1 MHSVPVLIH
10 HAHHAVRHQTYGQPS
25 ESFPHAAG
33 ASLAGACKEA
43 HTGATDDEEAGD
55 SQEDDYD
62 VLSRMSLK
70 VCVLG
75 LTCVQG
81 FYAQATKRMQRAW

>member
-1 MHSVPVLIH
+1 MFC
-10 HAHHAVRHQTYGQPS
+10 RQPS
-25 ESFPHAAG
+25 EPGSSKSFPRAAG
-33 ASLAGACKEA
+33 ASLAGACEEA
-43 HTGATDDEEAGD
+43 HTGATDDEEAGG

-75 LTCVQG
+75 
-81 FYAQATKRMQRAW
+81 A